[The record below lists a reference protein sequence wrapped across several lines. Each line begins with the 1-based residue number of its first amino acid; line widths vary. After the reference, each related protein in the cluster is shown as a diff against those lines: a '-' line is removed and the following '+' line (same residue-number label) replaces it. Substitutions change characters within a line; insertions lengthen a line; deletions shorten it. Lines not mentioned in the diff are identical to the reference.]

1 MCLAA
6 GKLKRDVPGMCQQEV
21 EKLLQGTG
29 AAALQTRM
37 SASINE
43 HKDMGSWPTAGAAAG
58 LGHAEQ
64 QELLSK

>member
-43 HKDMGSWPTAGAAAG
+43 HRDMGS
-58 LGHAEQ
+58 
-64 QELLSK
+64 